1 MRVVSLGSGSSGNA
15 LVAQAGPTTVLL
27 DAGFSV
33 RTLVSRLRQ
42 VSLAPEQIS
51 AILLTHEHHDHSCGA
66 VAFAHRYGVPLIADP
81 RTLAAVLAAPARGQA
96 EPLTPGSVERVELA
110 VGQTTAVGGLRVRSF
125 PVSHDAIAPCGY
137 VVSSGAWRLCFVTD
151 TGMVSE
157 PIIEAMAESSLL
169 MVESNHDRD
178 RLLNGPYPWRLK
190 QRILSPTGHLSNEQ
204 TSDALLRV
212 LDDAPRWVW
221 LGHLSRTN
229 NTPDLARAHLRE
241 RLRQVGLRH
250 IEPQVSPPSVGA
262 VWDSAT
268 LWGPAFIAPAA
279 PTAPDSCE
287 RPPSADAES
296 LAPAKA
302 TRPRSI

>member
-66 VAFAHRYGVPLIADP
+66 VAFARRYGVPLIADP

-96 EPLTPGSVERVELA
+96 EPPGSIERVELT
-110 VGQTTAVGGLRVRSF
+110 VGRTTAVGALRVRSF

-151 TGMVSE
+151 TGTVGE

-178 RLLNGPYPWRLK
+178 RLLNGPYPWHLK

-204 TSDALLRV
+204 TSEALLRV

-229 NTPDLARAHLRE
+229 NTPDLARAYLRE

-250 IEPQVSPPSVGA
+250 IEPQVSPPSVSA

-268 LWGPAFIAPAA
+268 LWGPAFTTPAA
-279 PTAPDSCE
+279 PDSRE
-287 RPPSADAES
+287 SPPSADAES
-296 LAPAKA
+296 LAPAQA
-302 TRPRSI
+302 TRPRSL

>member
-1 MRVVSLGSGSSGNA
+1 VRVVSLGSGSSGNA
-15 LVAQAGPTTVLL
+15 LVAQAGPTAVLL

-42 VSLAPEQIS
+42 ASLAPEQIS

-66 VAFAHRYGVPLIADP
+66 VAFAHRYGVPLIANP

-96 EPLTPGSVERVELA
+96 EPLTRGSVERVELA
-110 VGQTTAVGGLRVRSF
+110 IGQTTAVGALRVRSF

-151 TGMVSE
+151 TGMISE

-178 RLLNGPYPWRLK
+178 RLLNGPYPWHLK
-190 QRILSPTGHLSNEQ
+190 QRILSPTGHLSNAQ
-204 TSDALLRV
+204 TTDALLRV

-241 RLRQVGLRH
+241 RLRHVGLRH

-268 LWGPAFIAPAA
+268 LWGPAFTAPAA
-279 PTAPDSCE
+279 PDSRE
-287 RPPSADAES
+287 RPPGADAES

-302 TRPRSI
+302 TRPSSI